1 MNDVH
6 GVVRHSEQRRA
17 DLIAPP
23 PGWHRGQQEPGPVFG
38 SPALSIVIPVLN
50 EAAIITATLQSLA
63 PCRERGVELIVVDG
77 GSSDATVARA
87 IPHADLVI
95 SAPPGRA
102 GQMNAGAASASGKVL
117 LFLHADTQLPAG
129 ADCLVIDAL
138 KGSSRVWGR
147 FNVMISGRGV
157 TLGVI
162 AALMNF
168 RSRLTGIAT
177 GDQCIFMTREA
188 FVAAGRF
195 PEIALME
202 DIALSRQ
209 LKRVSRPICL
219 GQAAVTSGRRWECNG
234 IASTVVTMWLLR
246 FAYFLGVNP
255 ALLARG
261 YRYGRRRR

>member
-1 MNDVH
+1 
-6 GVVRHSEQRRA
+6 
-17 DLIAPP
+17 
-23 PGWHRGQQEPGPVFG
+23 
-38 SPALSIVIPVLN
+38 
-50 EAAIITATLQSLA
+50 
-63 PCRERGVELIVVDG
+63 
-77 GSSDATVARA
+77 
-87 IPHADLVI
+87 
-95 SAPPGRA
+95 
-102 GQMNAGAASASGKVL
+102 MNAGAASASGKVL

-138 KGSSRVWGR
+138 KGSTRVWGR

-162 AALMNF
+162 AALVNF

-255 ALLARG
+255 ALLRARLPMAG
-261 YRYGRRRR
+261 AGASGTAISILAKAPIPGLAKTPLIQFPRAPGERTAPIAPDHANGGDGLCGQCRAGHHLGRSR